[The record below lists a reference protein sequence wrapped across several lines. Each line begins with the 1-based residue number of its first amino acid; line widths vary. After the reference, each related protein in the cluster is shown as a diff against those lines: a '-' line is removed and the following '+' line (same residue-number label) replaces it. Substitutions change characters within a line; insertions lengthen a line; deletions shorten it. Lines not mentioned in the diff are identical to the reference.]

1 VSIRVVARGEQ
12 DVPARLARLHAE
24 AQEAGMALGMR
35 ASSPG
40 ALEQAYRSVVQT
52 LNDNDR
58 VLVVAERGDEIVGMA
73 QIARSSADNAR
84 HRAEVQ
90 RVAVAA
96 DARGVGVGRLV
107 MEAVEGEARKRGLT
121 LLWLTTH
128 ADTDAC
134 AFYEAVGYT
143 QLGVMPGYSS
153 RPDGEL
159 APGAFYYRELT

>member
-1 VSIRVVARGEQ
+1 
-12 DVPARLARLHAE
+12 
-24 AQEAGMALGMR
+24 MALGAR
-35 ASSPG
+35 ASSVE
-40 ALEQAYRSVVQT
+40 ALEQAYRSVVQS
-52 LNDNDR
+52 LNEKDR
-58 VLVVAERGDEIVGMA
+58 VLVVAERGGEVVGMA

-96 DARGVGVGRLV
+96 DARGAGVGRLV
-107 MEAVEGEARKRGLT
+107 METVEDEARKRGLT

-128 ADTDAC
+128 ADTEAC

-143 QLGVMPGYSS
+143 QLGVMPHYSA

>member
-1 VSIRVVARGEQ
+1 
-12 DVPARLARLHAE
+12 
-24 AQEAGMALGMR
+24 MALGAR
-35 ASSPG
+35 AASAD
-40 ALEQAYRSVVQT
+40 ALEQAYRSVVQN
-52 LNDNDR
+52 LNGTDR
-58 VLVVAERGDEIVGMA
+58 ALIVAERGREVVGMA
-73 QIARSSADNAR
+73 QLARSTADNAR

-96 DARGVGVGRLV
+96 DARGSGVGRLV
-107 MEAVEGEARKRGLT
+107 MEAVAEEARKRGLT

-143 QLGVMPGYSS
+143 QLGVMPSYSA